1 MTTRARIATALTAA
15 GLPGVTADYCRAGG
29 GYWYFHGGEAD
40 RWRSQA
46 SPWHLTLTHDVADF
60 VEAALALSAEN
71 ADELADDDWRAANNE
86 GDIVVI
92 DND

>member
-46 SPWHLTLTHDVADF
+46 SPWHLPLTHDVADF